1 VIVWFGTL
9 GRKLR
14 FSAPGYLGHRDLR
27 STFGF
32 LIIFKGGI
40 LLMGVFAV
48 SKVYLPVNIEL
59 VFGIK
64 IIFVE
69 SFINN
74 LVVVGQ
80 IYDV

>member
-1 VIVWFGTL
+1 
-9 GRKLR
+9 
-14 FSAPGYLGHRDLR
+14 
-27 STFGF
+27 
-32 LIIFKGGI
+32 
-40 LLMGVFAV
+40 MGVFAV

-64 IIFVE
+64 IVFIE
-69 SFINN
+69 SFIYN